1 MKRAGAQESN
11 RARNTDPGLPQE
23 AEQQHTPHQ
32 SGANSSA
39 QCQAV
44 VGTQD
49 CTDACSEPDQG
60 QPQAG
65 QGVPM
70 GPAKVLNSAVN
81 FCPLEQPG
89 TGRAHT
95 PQCKLPCD
103 TGTCSQTS
111 LKAQNIISLKDSM
124 VEGIILTFTPGNCRA
139 VTSCHHRTFF

>member
-1 MKRAGAQESN
+1 MKRAGAQEPN
-11 RARNTDPGLPQE
+11 KAGDTDPELSQE
-23 AEQQHTPHQ
+23 AEQQHTAHQ
-32 SGANSSA
+32 SGAGSSA

-49 CTDACSEPDQG
+49 CTGACSESDQG
-60 QPQAG
+60 QPQA
-65 QGVPM
+65 VPV

-89 TGRAHT
+89 TGRAHI

-103 TGTCSQTS
+103 TGTFSKTP